1 MKIFIKN
8 NLFVFVICQTMN
20 AKKKP
25 LGIAALISEQKKQAP
40 IANPINLEAQVNAGR
55 NHSKNMKRK
64 PESGKES
71 KE

>member
-1 MKIFIKN
+1 
-8 NLFVFVICQTMN
+8 MN

-25 LGIAALISEQKKQAP
+25 LGISALISQQKKQVA

-55 NHSKNMKRK
+55 NHSKNGKRK
-64 PESGKES
+64 PESGKGS

>member
-1 MKIFIKN
+1 
-8 NLFVFVICQTMN
+8 MN
-20 AKKKP
+20 VKKKP

>member
-8 NLFVFVICQTMN
+8 NLFVFVFCQTMN

-25 LGIAALISEQKKQAP
+25 LGISALISQQKKQGAL
-40 IANPINLEAQVNAGR
+40 ANPINLEAQVNAGR
-55 NHSKNMKRK
+55 NHSKNGKRK
-64 PESGKES
+64 PELGKKS

>member
-1 MKIFIKN
+1 
-8 NLFVFVICQTMN
+8 MN
-20 AKKKP
+20 DQKKP
-25 LGIAALISEQKKQAP
+25 LGISNLISQQKKQAA